1 MTKKI
6 EAKARVVLT
15 DWHNEPATHRQLNL
29 LNRMLLSGESGR
41 KRVSLPL
48 TKGEAYDLIQKMK
61 EAG

>member
-6 EAKARVVLT
+6 ETKARVVLT
-15 DWHNEPATHRQLNL
+15 DWRDEPASHKQLNL
-29 LNRMLLSGESGR
+29 LNRMLLSGESDR

-48 TKGEAYDLIQKMK
+48 TKGEAHDLIQKMK

>member
-15 DWHNEPATHRQLNL
+15 DWRDEPASHKQLNL
-29 LNRMLLSGESGR
+29 LNRMLLSGEFDR

-48 TKGEAYDLIQKMK
+48 TKGEAYDLIQKMN